1 MARENTSSPAQS
13 RTRAAATEGVGS
25 PVRLSERGS
34 FGLKMDTR
42 SEANMLRQDGSALPY
57 DVLTYSMYLC
67 SYGYVMFLCIYMYVC
82 ARYELNVD

>member
-1 MARENTSSPAQS
+1 MSSPAQN
-13 RTRAAATEGVGS
+13 RTRAAVTEGVGS

-57 DVLTYSMYLC
+57 DVLTYCMYLFT
-67 SYGYVMFLCIYMYVC
+67 YGCMHECIFCIYVC
-82 ARYELNVD
+82 M